1 MKQLH
6 ALYSSMCPAFY
17 LFRCEMIE
25 LLSTL
30 SKNAVQSCE
39 FAYIKQLIYR
49 NLWLL
54 FDEETRNKPA
64 VNTDP
69 WAVSPNGLL
78 GIGDFLLTLEEPL
91 LNIESALLMISS
103 SVALDILS
111 EMLKRDANYYLYVQK
126 QAKDADK
133 SKNTNTNTNAINYAY
148 PINKTPRLI
157 SELLGY
163 IIARHHKKDTWSP
176 VLFDPNQV
184 GSKTGDSFAF
194 ISPTIEDEH
203 IFQNKRYL
211 IWELHAA
218 LVLCLFCSY

>member
-1 MKQLH
+1 LRT
-6 ALYSSMCPAFY
+6 LYSSMSPAFY

-30 SKNAVQSCE
+30 SKNSVQSCE
-39 FAYIKQLIYR
+39 CAYIKPLIYR

-54 FDEETRNKPA
+54 FDEDTRNTPV

-69 WAVSPNGLL
+69 WVVSPNGLL
-78 GIGDFLLTLEEPL
+78 GVGDFLLTLEEPL
-91 LNIESALLMISS
+91 LNIEAALLMISS

-111 EMLKRDANYYLYVQK
+111 EMLKRDANYYLYLQK

-133 SKNTNTNTNAINYAY
+133 SKNTNRNRNTINNTY

-184 GSKTGDSFAF
+184 GSKAGDSFAF

-218 LVLCLFCSY
+218 LVILFILIFI